1 MADHKLKLGSLTALV
16 IGSMIG
22 GGIFSLPKDMASG
35 AEVGAILIGWAITG
49 VGIIFLGL
57 LFFYISRLKP
67 NWTAAFTPMRAKASA
82 IWWALC
88 RRGATGCTPPSA
100 SWAIW

>member
-35 AEVGAILIGWAITG
+35 AEVGAILIGWAITA
-49 VGIIFLGL
+49 VGMLALAFV
-57 LFFYISRLKP
+57 P
-67 NWTAAFTPMRAKASA
+67 NACQSQTRF
-82 IWWALC
+82 
-88 RRGATGCTPPSA
+88 G
-100 SWAIW
+100 

>member
-49 VGIIFLGL
+49 LATILVSLPLGGIGL
-57 LFFYISRLKP
+57 
-67 NWTAAFTPMRAKASA
+67 AQG
-82 IWWALC
+82 WATLL
-88 RRGATGCTPPSA
+88 T
-100 SWAIW
+100 

>member
-35 AEVGAILIGWAITG
+35 AEVGAILIGWAITAVGMLALAFVFQTLANRKPDLDNG
-49 VGIIFLGL
+49 VLYL
-57 LFFYISRLKP
+57 RQSRV
-67 NWTAAFTPMRAKASA
+67 W
-82 IWWALC
+82 
-88 RRGATGCTPPSA
+88 
-100 SWAIW
+100 

>member
-35 AEVGAILIGWAITG
+35 AEVGAILIGQSQTRFG
-49 VGIIFLGL
+49 
-57 LFFYISRLKP
+57 
-67 NWTAAFTPMRAKASA
+67 
-82 IWWALC
+82 
-88 RRGATGCTPPSA
+88 
-100 SWAIW
+100 